1 MLQHHMEVCLDT
13 VTTADDAGSS
23 RKIKIR
29 DPSFHLLSRA
39 VMITLQLFFLFLLQQ
54 GSIRKMTT
62 ANYFG
67 DTNSICTTFEGL
79 YTMTMMSPGI

>member
-1 MLQHHMEVCLDT
+1 MEVCLDT

-39 VMITLQLFFLFLLQQ
+39 VMMVMLQLFVLFLFQQ
-54 GSIRKMTT
+54 GTVDIMTT

-67 DTNSICTTFEGL
+67 ANDLI
-79 YTMTMMSPGI
+79 